1 MRIAFTA
8 DSQVDERS
16 RLAEHD
22 RVMQFVA
29 EDARARGC
37 VALLHG
43 GDIYERRATET
54 ERAAVYAWIDRVA
67 HEMPVVVCAG
77 NHESLGEVAEIERW
91 FAGTEAQVITRE
103 APDVIDLGPKG
114 PCVALLP
121 WPRRASIAA
130 WCERMSGD
138 VPSHEDVADG
148 ARKNLRNV
156 LRGLGRM
163 LASRA
168 APDQPRILLA
178 HADVVGATTDPDQPA
193 MVGGDIRLSVEDLML
208 AGADFVALGHI
219 HMPQGWLGVR
229 ADGVSVPVVYAGSG
243 RRTAYARGERVPKGY
258 VVVEFSNPE
267 NPRIPSW
274 SRVPTPATPL
284 ILLECR
290 YDLEETGG
298 GVRGVLRGDEM
309 PDDVDGAEIRLR
321 YTVAAD
327 QREEARRVVDEIAN
341 RARARGAA
349 EVRVEEVP
357 DRIVR
362 VRAPEIAEAPTVG
375 GKLRALWATQGDAA
389 PGESQRA
396 RLLAKAERLVEVA
409 HVR

>member
-16 RLAEHD
+16 RLAEHN
-22 RVMQFVA
+22 RVMHFIA
-29 EDARARGC
+29 SSAIDGGC

-43 GDIYERRATET
+43 GDVYERRATEV
-54 ERAAVYAWIDRVA
+54 ERASVYDWIDVVA
-67 HEMPVVVCAG
+67 DEMAVVIAGG
-77 NHESLGEVAEIERW
+77 NHEAVGEVAEIERW
-91 FAGTEAQVITRE
+91 FGERETRFGVFARE
-103 APDVIDLGPKG
+103 VSDVINLAPHGPI
-114 PCVALLP
+114 VAVLP
-121 WPRRASIAA
+121 WPRRASVAA
-130 WCERMSGD
+130 WLEAARGR
-138 VPSHEDVADG
+138 VPTAEETSATAEAM
-148 ARKNLRNV
+148 LRDV
-156 LRGLGRM
+156 LRGLGAKM
-163 LASRA
+163 AAEA
-168 APDQPRILLA
+168 APNQPRILLA

-208 AGADFVALGHI
+208 AGADAVLLGHI
-219 HMPQGWLGVR
+219 HMPQDWVGVR
-229 ADGVSVPVVYAGSG
+229 ADGRSVPVIYAGSP

-258 VVVEFSNPE
+258 VVLDMDATGVLWE
-267 NPRIPSW
+267 
-274 SRVPTPATPL
+274 RVPTPATPL

-298 GVRGVLRGDEM
+298 GVRGVLHGDEM

-321 YTVAAD
+321 YTVAPD
-327 QREEARRVVDEIAN
+327 RREEARRVVDEIAN

-375 GKLRALWATQGDAA
+375 AKLRALWATQGDAA
-389 PGESQRA
+389 PGEAQRA

-409 HVR
+409 NVR